1 MCVRNT
7 TALLVFLV
15 RMVVPQPQNG
25 LDQEEADDN
34 GTEYCVCLARPFV
47 ELLKVRSKTSYEGM
61 RARTYIIHHHGELD
75 A

>member
-15 RMVVPQPQNG
+15 GVVVPQPQKG

-47 ELLKVRSKTSYEGM
+47 ELLSRLDQKLLT
-61 RARTYIIHHHGELD
+61 GECEPELT
-75 A
+75 